1 MSEQNTSAMDPSD
14 NSIIGAGIVLA
25 LVGFYAS
32 QELTNS
38 VEIAI
43 GVGLLIGVV
52 LPAIL
57 LEVRG

>member
-1 MSEQNTSAMDPSD
+1 MDPSD